1 MTDDKRHPFG
11 HKQVTVWLVDGDDFR
26 LLEDGPRTV
35 TGNLNQSGYV
45 ITPARW
51 LKLGVQCFLTEQE
64 AADAGL
70 CWVERELRRMEV
82 ETERLHRAQRAL
94 EIWASRIPKPKR
106 KEGTDGR

>member
-1 MTDDKRHPFG
+1 MSDPSPPFG
-11 HKQVTVWLVDGDDFR
+11 HKQVTVWVVDDDSFR

-64 AADAGL
+64 AADAGQ
-70 CWVERELRRMEV
+70 CWVERELRRVEI
-82 ETERLHRAQRAL
+82 ETERLHRVRGAL
-94 EIWASRIPKPKR
+94 ELWAARISKPKR

>member
-1 MTDDKRHPFG
+1 MSDPSPPFG
-11 HKQVTVWLVDGDDFR
+11 HKQVTVWVVDDDSFR

-64 AADAGL
+64 AADAGQ
-70 CWVERELRRMEV
+70 CWVERELRRMEI

-106 KEGTDGR
+106 KEGTDGK